1 MKNIS
6 GFFGDK
12 SYELMSGIHL
22 AIINMQT
29 TYFGNETITN
39 LGPRIWDLQPEKT
52 QRAPLMRILK
62 NKIKH
67 VKFQLK
73 IRIF

>member
-1 MKNIS
+1 
-6 GFFGDK
+6 
-12 SYELMSGIHL
+12 MSGIHL

-29 TYFGNETITN
+29 TYFGNETITK
-39 LGPRIWDLQPEKT
+39 LGLRIWDLQPEKA

>member
-1 MKNIS
+1 
-6 GFFGDK
+6 
-12 SYELMSGIHL
+12 
-22 AIINMQT
+22 MQT
-29 TYFGNETITN
+29 TYLGNETITK